1 MWKKREEGFTSERVV
16 QSSMAGYPS
25 LGETGNHMMA
35 SSNVTAGGMSG
46 RRRYLSYIFVP
57 DRDRGHVRSGGGE
70 GENYISGALLLGAIA
85 ASTATESKVDG
96 GGENSFAIVISV
108 ASRLSRSDCFVA
120 PP

>member
-1 MWKKREEGFTSERVV
+1 
-16 QSSMAGYPS
+16 MAGYPS

-46 RRRYLSYIFVP
+46 RRRYLSYDIFVP
-57 DRDRGHVRSGGGE
+57 NRDRGHVRSGGGE

-108 ASRLSRSDCFVA
+108 ASRRSRSDCFGA